1 VTLTSSG
8 QILPGQWLGVLGGGQ
23 LGRMFCMA
31 AQSLGYRV
39 CVLDPADTGPA
50 ASVADRHL
58 RADYTDDG
66 ALAQLAALCR
76 AVTTEFENVPAV
88 SLERLARDCAVS
100 PDAAAAAVAQ
110 DRRREKR
117 FAQEC
122 GLAVAPYQVLEEAA
136 DLARVDPALLPGV
149 IKSAQLGYDGKGQV
163 RVDRP
168 EAVREAWERLGRVA
182 CVLERWLPLQCEVS
196 AVVCRG
202 RDGRSVAFPVAEN
215 QHRGGILAASI
226 VPARITTALAN
237 RTRDA
242 AVRIAER
249 LGYVGVLCVEFFVL
263 PDGGLLVNEM
273 APRPHNSGHYTIDA
287 CVTSQ
292 FDQQARILAELSLGD
307 TRQLAPAVMLNL
319 LGDLWFEQGRPRQ
332 PRLDAVAA
340 IGGACLHLYGK
351 FEARPGRKM
360 GHVTILGTTLD
371 DALARANEAC
381 AALGLEPV
389 R

>member
-1 VTLTSSG
+1 VTLSG
-8 QILPGQWLGVLGGGQ
+8 PILPGQWLGVLGGGQ

-58 RADYTDDG
+58 LADYTDEG
-66 ALAQLAALCR
+66 ALAQLATLCG
-76 AVTTEFENVPAV
+76 AVTTEFENVPAQ

-100 PDAAAAAVAQ
+100 PDAGAAAVAQ

-122 GLAVAPYQVLEEAA
+122 GLEVAQYRVLEEAS
-136 DLARVDPALLPGV
+136 DLARVDLALLPGV
-149 IKSAQLGYDGKGQV
+149 IKSARLGYDGKGQA
-163 RVDRP
+163 RVDRLD
-168 EAVREAWERLGRVA
+168 AVRQAWDGLGRVP
-182 CVLERWLPLQCEVS
+182 CVLEQWLPLQCEVS

-202 RDGRSVAFPVAEN
+202 RDGRAVTFPVAEN

-226 VPARITTALAN
+226 VPARIDAALAQ
-237 RTRDA
+237 RTREA
-242 AVRIAER
+242 AVRIAQR
-249 LGYVGVLCVEFFVL
+249 LDYVGVLCVEFFVL
-263 PDGGLLVNEM
+263 PDGRLLVNEI

-292 FDQQARILAELSLGD
+292 FDQQARILAELPLGD

-319 LGDLWFEQGRPRQ
+319 LGDLWFDQGRVRQ
-332 PRLDAVAA
+332 PRLEAVAA
-340 IGGACLHLYGK
+340 IDGACLHLYGK
-351 FEARPGRKM
+351 SEARPGRKM
-360 GHVTILGTTLD
+360 GHVTILGTTPQ
-371 DALARANEAC
+371 DALARANEVC
-381 AALGLEPV
+381 ALLGLEPV
-389 R
+389 Q